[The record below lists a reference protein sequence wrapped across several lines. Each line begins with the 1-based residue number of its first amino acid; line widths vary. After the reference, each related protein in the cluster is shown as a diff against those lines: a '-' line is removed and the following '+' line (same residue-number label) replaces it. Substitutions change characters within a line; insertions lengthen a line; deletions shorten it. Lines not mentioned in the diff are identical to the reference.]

1 MRKTVIAVAVLAG
14 GLVSAPVASADP
26 VVPQQDAQCSS
37 SLSGA
42 MTWPP
47 DTKMPLECLNGQW
60 QAITSP
66 QPPNDKWLSF
76 GPTMT
81 LHGEGMRNPSVQSG
95 NWTATPQ
102 DLNSVCRAEQQ
113 SVVSPGV
120 LGPPQVSEGKAGQQ
134 LSFQMV
140 PRLFSIALS
149 GYCLW
154 ERAV

>member
-1 MRKTVIAVAVLAG
+1 
-14 GLVSAPVASADP
+14 
-26 VVPQQDAQCSS
+26 
-37 SLSGA
+37 
-42 MTWPP
+42 MTWLP
-47 DTKMPLECLNGQW
+47 DAKMPLECLNDQW
-60 QAITSP
+60 QAVTTP

-102 DLNSVCRAEQQ
+102 DPNSQCRAEQQ

-120 LGPPQVSEGKAGQQ
+120 VSQPQVSEGKAGQP

-140 PRLFSIALS
+140 PRLFSIAMS